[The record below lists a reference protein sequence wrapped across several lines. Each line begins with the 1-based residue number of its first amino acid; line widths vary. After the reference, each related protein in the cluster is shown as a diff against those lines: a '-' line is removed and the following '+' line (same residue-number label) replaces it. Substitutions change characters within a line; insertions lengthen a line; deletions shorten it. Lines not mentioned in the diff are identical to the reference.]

1 MKLQLKSLHLIHFK
15 GIKDLEIEFSDN
27 TCIRGD
33 NATGKSS
40 IMDAFLWLL
49 FGKNSEDQKEFNIKT
64 LKPDGEPE
72 HKLEHEVSGVLIA
85 DAIEWKLRRV
95 YKERWVKKRG
105 EEFPEFT
112 GHETLFFVNDVPL
125 QANEYKAKIDALVPE
140 ETFKLLT
147 NPLAFNSLKWE
158 VRRNILFSLVK
169 EKSNKEIATGKPEF
183 EKLIAS
189 LTGKNLE
196 EYKKEVAN
204 SRKLLREQIE
214 QIPARV
220 DEANRNMPEE
230 PDYEALN
237 KEIERLS
244 TELSGIENKLQDS
257 AKAYETA
264 NSDNQVKQNRIY
276 ELKKQINNIKADF
289 LIEKE
294 NQERQAE
301 IEKRNLNTDI
311 KELQEEIESLDRTI
325 KIKQQTKQDVENYL
339 NELRTKWDSANKET
353 EPQVSINEVCPTC
366 KRPFDK
372 ASQLSEKET
381 IINNWKQDK
390 AKRLAQI
397 NETGLTQKKELE
409 NIVSLISE
417 IVENKSKLQKKL
429 DELTKNNK
437 DDPRE
442 SKPIE
447 MPAEKVKEIE
457 KLETEINNLFKE
469 IKPLDKPDNVQLSAN
484 KIEIHRLLDIE
495 KAKLSV
501 KDTIE
506 KTKKRIQELIDS
518 EKSLAQQIAQLE
530 KIQFTIQ
537 NFEKAKVD
545 AIEADINNLLEH
557 VKFRMFNILINGGL
571 EPCCDTLYKG
581 VPWPDMN
588 TAGRIWSGIDIIN
601 TLSKHNNIY
610 APIFIDNRE
619 SITLIPETKSQV
631 INLIKDENFKNLTIE

>member
-1 MKLQLKSLHLIHFK
+1 MNLKLKSLHLIHFK

-27 TCIRGD
+27 TCIRGE
-33 NATGKSS
+33 NESGKTS
-40 IMDAFLWLL
+40 IMDGFLWLL

-64 LKPDGEPE
+64 LKPDGQPE
-72 HKLEHEVSGVLIA
+72 HKLEHEVSGILLA
-85 DAIEWKLRRV
+85 DSIEWKLRRV

-158 VRRNILFSLVK
+158 VRRSTLFNLVT

-183 EKLIAS
+183 EKLIES

-204 SRKLLREQIE
+204 SRRLLKEQIE

-230 PDYEALN
+230 PDYEAVN
-237 KEIERLS
+237 KEIEKLS
-244 TELSGIENKLQDS
+244 TELSGIENKLQNS
-257 AKAYETA
+257 AKAYEIA
-264 NSDNQVKQNRIY
+264 NSDNQAKQNRIY
-276 ELKKQINNIKADF
+276 ELQRELNAIKSEF
-289 LIEKE
+289 LLEKE
-294 NQERQAE
+294 NQEQQNAN
-301 IEKRNLNTDI
+301 EKRKLDYEL
-311 KELQEEIESLDRTI
+311 KELQDGITSLDRTI
-325 KIKQQTKQDVENYL
+325 KIKQQTKQDIESYL
-339 NELRTKWDSANKET
+339 NELRAKWDNTNKET

-366 KRPFDK
+366 LRPFDK
-372 ASQLSEKET
+372 ASQISEKET
-381 IINNWKQDK
+381 IINNWKHEK
-390 AKRLAQI
+390 VKRLAEI
-397 NETGLTQKKELE
+397 NETGLAQKKELE
-409 NIVSLISE
+409 NITLLITE
-417 IVENKSKLQKKL
+417 LIENKSNLEK
-429 DELTKNNK
+429 ELSEKTENSKVT
-437 DDPRE
+437 P
-442 SKPIE
+442 KPIQ
-447 MPAEKVKEIE
+447 MPAVKLRQIE
-457 KLETEINNLFKE
+457 KLETEINQLYKE
-469 IKPLDKPDNVQLSAN
+469 IKQIVRPSNP
-484 KIEIHRLLDIE
+484 ELLTQKTGINQEMDIL

-501 KDTIE
+501 KETIE
-506 KTKKRIQELIDS
+506 KTKKRIEELINS

-545 AIEADINNLLEH
+545 AIEADINNLFEH

-581 VPWPDMN
+581 VPWPDIN
-588 TAGRIWSGIDIIN
+588 TAGRIWAGIDIIN

-631 INLIKDENFKNLTIE
+631 INLIKDENFKTLTIE

>member
-1 MKLQLKSLHLIHFK
+1 MNLKLKSLHLIHFK

-27 TCIRGD
+27 TCIRGE
-33 NATGKSS
+33 NESGKTS
-40 IMDAFLWLL
+40 IMDGFLWLL

-64 LKPDGEPE
+64 LKPDGQPE
-72 HKLEHEVSGVLIA
+72 HKLEHEVSGILLA
-85 DAIEWKLRRV
+85 DSIEWKLRRV

-158 VRRNILFSLVK
+158 VRRSTLFNLVT

-183 EKLIAS
+183 EKLIES

-204 SRKLLREQIE
+204 SRRLLKEQIE

-230 PDYEALN
+230 PDYEAVN
-237 KEIERLS
+237 KEIEKLS
-244 TELSGIENKLQDS
+244 TELSGIENKLQNS
-257 AKAYETA
+257 AKAYEIA
-264 NSDNQVKQNRIY
+264 NSDNQAKQNRIY
-276 ELKKQINNIKADF
+276 ELQRELNAIKSEF
-289 LIEKE
+289 LLEKE
-294 NQERQAE
+294 NQEQQNAN
-301 IEKRNLNTDI
+301 EKRKLDYEL
-311 KELQEEIESLDRTI
+311 KELQDGITSLDRTI
-325 KIKQQTKQDVENYL
+325 KIKQQTKQDIESYL
-339 NELRTKWDSANKET
+339 NELRAKWDNTNKET

-366 KRPFDK
+366 LRPFDK
-372 ASQLSEKET
+372 ASQISEKET
-381 IINNWKQDK
+381 IINNWKHEK
-390 AKRLAQI
+390 VKRLAEI
-397 NETGLTQKKELE
+397 NETGLAQKKELE
-409 NIVSLISE
+409 NITLLITE
-417 IVENKSKLQKKL
+417 LIENKSNLEK
-429 DELTKNNK
+429 ELSEKTENSKVIA
-437 DDPRE
+437 
-442 SKPIE
+442 KPIQ
-447 MPAEKVKEIE
+447 MPAVKLRQIE
-457 KLETEINNLFKE
+457 KLETEINQLYKE
-469 IKPLDKPDNVQLSAN
+469 IKQIVRPSNL
-484 KIEIHRLLDIE
+484 ELLTHKAGINQEMDIL

-501 KDTIE
+501 KETIE

-545 AIEADINNLLEH
+545 AIEADINNLFEH

-581 VPWPDMN
+581 VPWPDIN
-588 TAGRIWSGIDIIN
+588 TAGRIWAGIDIIN

-631 INLIKDENFKNLTIE
+631 INLIKDENFKTLTIE